1 MFNYDC
7 ESITAGAIPQYGS
20 VAARAFT
27 TAAGSGSLDGVKALV
42 IGGGIIGSAVAW
54 RLASDGVAVTVFER
68 GRLGQEASWAAA
80 GLIGPQAEAH
90 EPGVFFDLALAG
102 KRSFDAIVERLTA
115 ESGVDPE
122 YDHHGVL
129 YIAFDDATRTEL
141 QARAR
146 WQRAAGGEVEELSPR
161 EAFKLAP
168 VLSEKI
174 IFALHLPTNRRVEN
188 RKLTLAYINAA
199 AHAGADFREGAR
211 VDSVA
216 VTGGRATGLRLA
228 DGSLE
233 TGDVII
239 NAAGAWAGDLRGLED
254 DRIHFY
260 PVRGQ
265 ILCFDARPG
274 LVLPSLFSTNGILVP
289 RRDGR
294 LLAGSI
300 FEEAGFN
307 KSVTLDGME
316 RILRAV
322 RALVPSIASIPFREA
337 WAGLRPASDD
347 LLPVLGP
354 SPTVEN
360 VLYAGGHFRSGILLS
375 ALTGE
380 VIADLVKGRQPS
392 IDLAPFSPARF
403 RNGTARPVKL
413 ADMI

>member
-1 MFNYDC
+1 
-7 ESITAGAIPQYGS
+7 
-20 VAARAFT
+20 
-27 TAAGSGSLDGVKALV
+27 VKALV
-42 IGGGIIGSAVAW
+42 IGGGIIGSSVAW

-102 KRSFDAIVERLTA
+102 KRSFDAVVERLTA

-129 YIAFDDATRTEL
+129 YVAFDDTTRAEL

-168 VLSEKI
+168 MLSEKI

-199 AHAGADFREGAR
+199 TNAGADFREGAR

-216 VTGGRATGLRLA
+216 VSGGRATGLRLA

-233 TGDVII
+233 TGDIVI

-322 RALVPSIASIPFREA
+322 RALVPSIASVPFREA

-392 IDLAPFSPARF
+392 IDLGPFSPARF

>member
-1 MFNYDC
+1 
-7 ESITAGAIPQYGS
+7 
-20 VAARAFT
+20 
-27 TAAGSGSLDGVKALV
+27 VKALV
-42 IGGGIIGSAVAW
+42 IGGGIIGSSVAW
-54 RLASDGVAVTVFER
+54 RLASEGVQVSVFER

-90 EPGVFFDLALAG
+90 EPGAFFDLALAG

-122 YDHHGVL
+122 YDDHGVL
-129 YIAFDDATRTEL
+129 YVAFDDVARARL

-146 WQRAAGGEVEELSPR
+146 WQRAAGGQVDELTPR
-161 EAFKLAP
+161 EAFRLAP

-174 IFALHLPTNRRVEN
+174 IFALHMPNNRRVEN

-199 AHAGADFREGAR
+199 THAGAEFREGALIHSIE
-211 VDSVA
+211 VSS
-216 VTGGRATGLRLA
+216 GRATGVRLA

-233 TGDVII
+233 EGDIVI
-239 NAAGAWAGDLRGLED
+239 NAAGAWAGEIRGLEE

-265 ILCFDARPG
+265 ILCFEARPG
-274 LVLPSLFSTNGILVP
+274 LVEPSLFSESGIVVP

-294 LLAGSI
+294 ILAGSI

-322 RALVPSIASIPFREA
+322 RAMVPSIASIPFREA

-347 LLPVLGP
+347 LLPMLGP
-354 SPTVEN
+354 SPTVAN
-360 VLYAGGHFRSGILLS
+360 VMYAAGHFRSGILLS
-375 ALTGE
+375 AVTGE
-380 VIADLVKGRQPS
+380 VIADLVKGREPS
-392 IDLAPFSPARF
+392 IDLAAFSPARF
-403 RNGTARPVKL
+403 RNGTAHAVKL

>member
-1 MFNYDC
+1 
-7 ESITAGAIPQYGS
+7 
-20 VAARAFT
+20 
-27 TAAGSGSLDGVKALV
+27 
-42 IGGGIIGSAVAW
+42 VAW
-54 RLASDGVAVTVFER
+54 RLASDGVQVSVFER
-68 GRLGQEASWAAA
+68 GRLGLEASWAAA
-80 GLIGPQAEAH
+80 GLISPQAEAQ

-102 KRSFDAIVERLTA
+102 KKSFDAIVERLTA

-122 YDHHGVL
+122 YDRHGVL
-129 YIAFDDATRTEL
+129 YVAFDDAARAEL
-141 QARAR
+141 QSRAR

-161 EAFKLAP
+161 QAFKLAP

-174 IFALHLPTNRRVEN
+174 IFALHLPNNRRVEN
-188 RKLTLAYINAA
+188 RQLTLAYINAA
-199 AHAGADFREGAR
+199 TNAGADFREGAR
-211 VDSVA
+211 VDSIA
-216 VTGGRATGLRLA
+216 ITAARATGLRLA

-239 NAAGAWAGDLRGLED
+239 NAAGAWAGEIRGLED
-254 DRIHFY
+254 DRIRFY

-274 LVLPSLFSTNGILVP
+274 LVVPSLCSGGGILVP

-294 LLAGSI
+294 LLAGSV
-300 FEEAGFN
+300 FEDAGFN

-316 RILRAV
+316 RIARAV
-322 RALVPSIASIPFREA
+322 RAMVPSIASIPFREA
-337 WAGLRPASDD
+337 WSGLRPATDD

-354 SPTVEN
+354 SPTVAG
-360 VLYAGGHFRSGILLS
+360 VLYAAGHFRSGILLS

-380 VIADLVKGRQPS
+380 VIADLVKGRQPA

-403 RNGTARPVKL
+403 RDGAARPVKL

>member
-1 MFNYDC
+1 M
-7 ESITAGAIPQYGS
+7 
-20 VAARAFT
+20 
-27 TAAGSGSLDGVKALV
+27 KALV
-42 IGGGIIGSAVAW
+42 IGGGIIGGSVAW
-54 RLASDGVAVTVFER
+54 RLASEGVQVSVFER

-90 EPGVFFDLALAG
+90 EPGAFFDLALAG
-102 KRSFDAIVERLTA
+102 KRSFDSIVERLTA

-122 YDHHGVL
+122 YDPHGVL
-129 YIAFDDATRTEL
+129 YVAFDDAARAEL
-141 QARAR
+141 QSRAR
-146 WQRAAGGEVEELSPR
+146 WQRAAGGDVEELSPR

-174 IFALHLPTNRRVEN
+174 IFALHMPNNRRVEN

-199 AHAGADFREGAR
+199 THAGAEFREGAR
-211 VDSVA
+211 VNSIA
-216 VTGGRATGLRLA
+216 I
-228 DGSLE
+228 E
-233 TGDVII
+233 
-239 NAAGAWAGDLRGLED
+239 AGARPASGSPTARRERQRRHQRGRRVAGDIRGLED

-274 LVLPSLFSTNGILVP
+274 LIGPSIFSACGILVP

-294 LLAGSI
+294 ILAGSI

-307 KSVTLDGME
+307 KSVTLDGMD

-322 RALVPSIASIPFREA
+322 RAMVPSIASIPFREA

-354 SPTVEN
+354 SPTVAN
-360 VLYAGGHFRSGILLS
+360 VLYAAGHFRSGILLS
-375 ALTGE
+375 AVTGE
-380 VIADLVKGRQPS
+380 VIADLVKGGVSPRS
-392 IDLAPFSPARF
+392 ISRRSHPHTSATAPHTR
-403 RNGTARPVKL
+403 
-413 ADMI
+413 

>member
-1 MFNYDC
+1 
-7 ESITAGAIPQYGS
+7 
-20 VAARAFT
+20 
-27 TAAGSGSLDGVKALV
+27 VKALV
-42 IGGGIIGSAVAW
+42 IGGGIIGSSVAW
-54 RLASDGVAVTVFER
+54 RLASEGVQVSVFER

-90 EPGVFFDLALAG
+90 EPGAFFDLALAG

-122 YDHHGVL
+122 YDDHGVL
-129 YIAFDDATRTEL
+129 YVAFDDVARARL
-141 QARAR
+141 QSRAR
-146 WQRAAGGEVEELSPR
+146 WQRAAGGQVDELTPR
-161 EAFKLAP
+161 EAFRLAP

-174 IFALHLPTNRRVEN
+174 IFALHMPNNRRVEN

-199 AHAGADFREGAR
+199 THAGAEFREGALIHSIE
-211 VDSVA
+211 VSS
-216 VTGGRATGLRLA
+216 GRATGVRLA

-233 TGDVII
+233 EGDIVI
-239 NAAGAWAGDLRGLED
+239 NAAGAWAGEIRGLEE

-265 ILCFDARPG
+265 ILCFEARPG
-274 LVLPSLFSTNGILVP
+274 LVEPSLFSESGIVVP

-294 LLAGSI
+294 ILAGSI

-322 RALVPSIASIPFREA
+322 RAMVPSIASIPFREA

-354 SPTVEN
+354 SPTVAN
-360 VLYAGGHFRSGILLS
+360 VMYAAGHFRSGILLS
-375 ALTGE
+375 AVTGE
-380 VIADLVKGRQPS
+380 VIADLVKGREPS
-392 IDLAPFSPARF
+392 IDLVAFSAARF
-403 RNGTARPVKL
+403 RNGTAHAVKL

>member
-1 MFNYDC
+1 M
-7 ESITAGAIPQYGS
+7 
-20 VAARAFT
+20 
-27 TAAGSGSLDGVKALV
+27 KALV

-102 KRSFDAIVERLTA
+102 KRSFDAVVERLTA

-129 YIAFDDATRTEL
+129 YVAFDDTTRTEL

-199 AHAGADFREGAR
+199 TNAGADFREGAR

-216 VTGGRATGLRLA
+216 VSGGRATGLRLA

-233 TGDVII
+233 TGDIVI

>member
-1 MFNYDC
+1 
-7 ESITAGAIPQYGS
+7 
-20 VAARAFT
+20 
-27 TAAGSGSLDGVKALV
+27 
-42 IGGGIIGSAVAW
+42 
-54 RLASDGVAVTVFER
+54 
-68 GRLGQEASWAAA
+68 
-80 GLIGPQAEAH
+80 
-90 EPGVFFDLALAG
+90 
-102 KRSFDAIVERLTA
+102 
-115 ESGVDPE
+115 
-122 YDHHGVL
+122 VL
-129 YIAFDDATRTEL
+129 YVAFDDAARAEL
-141 QARAR
+141 QSRAR
-146 WQRAAGGEVEELSPR
+146 WQRAAGGDVEELSPR
-161 EAFKLAP
+161 EAFTLAP

-174 IFALHLPTNRRVEN
+174 IFALHLPNNRRVEN

-199 AHAGADFREGAR
+199 TNAGADFREGAR
-211 VDSVA
+211 VDSIA
-216 VTGGRATGLRLA
+216 IEGGRATGLRLA

-239 NAAGAWAGDLRGLED
+239 NAAGAWAGDIRGLED

-274 LVLPSLFSTNGILVP
+274 LVGPSLFSTAGILVP

-294 LLAGSI
+294 ILAGSI
-300 FEEAGFN
+300 FEDAGFN

-322 RALVPSIASIPFREA
+322 RAMVPSIASIPFREA

-354 SPTVEN
+354 SPTVAN
-360 VLYAGGHFRSGILLS
+360 VLYAAGHFRSGILLS

-380 VIADLVKGRQPS
+380 MIADLVKQRTPS
-392 IDLAPFSPARF
+392 IDLTPFSPARF
-403 RNGTARPVKL
+403 RNGTARAVKL

>member
-1 MFNYDC
+1 
-7 ESITAGAIPQYGS
+7 
-20 VAARAFT
+20 
-27 TAAGSGSLDGVKALV
+27 VKALV
-42 IGGGIIGSAVAW
+42 IGGGIIGSSVAW
-54 RLASDGVAVTVFER
+54 RLASEGVQVSVFER

-90 EPGVFFDLALAG
+90 EPGAFFDLALAG

-122 YDHHGVL
+122 YDDHGVL
-129 YIAFDDATRTEL
+129 YVAFDDVARARL
-141 QARAR
+141 QAGAR
-146 WQRAAGGEVEELSPR
+146 WQRAAGGQVDELTPR
-161 EAFKLAP
+161 EAFRLAP

-174 IFALHLPTNRRVEN
+174 IFALHMPNNRRVEN

-199 AHAGADFREGAR
+199 THAGAEFREGALIHSIE
-211 VDSVA
+211 VSS
-216 VTGGRATGLRLA
+216 GRATGVRLA

-233 TGDVII
+233 EGDIVI
-239 NAAGAWAGDLRGLED
+239 NAAGAWAGEIRGLEE

-265 ILCFDARPG
+265 ILCFEARPG
-274 LVLPSLFSTNGILVP
+274 LVEPSLFSESGIVVP

-294 LLAGSI
+294 ILAGSI

-322 RALVPSIASIPFREA
+322 RAMVPSIASIPFREA

-347 LLPVLGP
+347 LLPMLGP
-354 SPTVEN
+354 SPTVAN
-360 VLYAGGHFRSGILLS
+360 VMYAAGHFRSGILLS
-375 ALTGE
+375 AVTGE
-380 VIADLVKGRQPS
+380 VIADLVKGREPS
-392 IDLAPFSPARF
+392 IDLAAFSPARF
-403 RNGTARPVKL
+403 RNGTAHAVKL

>member
-1 MFNYDC
+1 
-7 ESITAGAIPQYGS
+7 
-20 VAARAFT
+20 
-27 TAAGSGSLDGVKALV
+27 VKALV
-42 IGGGIIGSAVAW
+42 IGGGIIGSSVAW
-54 RLASDGVAVTVFER
+54 RLASEGVQVSVFER

-90 EPGVFFDLALAG
+90 EPGAFFDLALAG

-122 YDHHGVL
+122 YDDHGVL
-129 YIAFDDATRTEL
+129 YVAFDDVARARL
-141 QARAR
+141 QSRAR
-146 WQRAAGGEVEELSPR
+146 WQRAAGGQVDELTPR
-161 EAFKLAP
+161 EAFRLAP

-174 IFALHLPTNRRVEN
+174 IFALHMPNNRRVEN

-199 AHAGADFREGAR
+199 THAGAEFREGALIHSIE
-211 VDSVA
+211 VSN
-216 VTGGRATGLRLA
+216 GRATGVRLA

-233 TGDVII
+233 EGDVVI
-239 NAAGAWAGDLRGLED
+239 NAAGAWAGEISGLEE

-265 ILCFDARPG
+265 ILCFEARPG
-274 LVLPSLFSTNGILVP
+274 LVEPSLFSESGIVVP

-294 LLAGSI
+294 ILAGSI

-322 RALVPSIASIPFREA
+322 RAMVASIASIPFREA

-354 SPTVEN
+354 SPTVAN
-360 VLYAGGHFRSGILLS
+360 VMYAAGHFRSGILLS
-375 ALTGE
+375 AVTGE
-380 VIADLVKGRQPS
+380 VIADLVKGREPS
-392 IDLAPFSPARF
+392 IDLVAFSAARF
-403 RNGTARPVKL
+403 RNGTAHAVKL

>member
-1 MFNYDC
+1 
-7 ESITAGAIPQYGS
+7 
-20 VAARAFT
+20 
-27 TAAGSGSLDGVKALV
+27 VKALV
-42 IGGGIIGSAVAW
+42 IGGGIIGSSVAW
-54 RLASDGVAVTVFER
+54 RLTSEGVQVSVFER

-90 EPGVFFDLALAG
+90 EPGAFFDLALAG

-122 YDHHGVL
+122 YDDHGVL
-129 YIAFDDATRTEL
+129 YVAFDDVARARL
-141 QARAR
+141 QSRAR
-146 WQRAAGGEVEELSPR
+146 WQRAAGGQVDELTPR
-161 EAFKLAP
+161 EAFRLAP

-174 IFALHLPTNRRVEN
+174 IFALHMPNNRRVEN

-199 AHAGADFREGAR
+199 THAGAEFREGALIHSIE
-211 VDSVA
+211 VSN
-216 VTGGRATGLRLA
+216 GRATGVRLA

-233 TGDVII
+233 EGDVVI
-239 NAAGAWAGDLRGLED
+239 NAAGAWAGEISGLEE

-265 ILCFDARPG
+265 ILCFEARPG
-274 LVLPSLFSTNGILVP
+274 LVEPSLFSESGIVVP

-294 LLAGSI
+294 ILAGSI

-322 RALVPSIASIPFREA
+322 RAMVPSIASIPFREA

-347 LLPVLGP
+347 LLPVLGL
-354 SPTVEN
+354 SPTVAN
-360 VLYAGGHFRSGILLS
+360 VMYAAGHFRSGILLS
-375 ALTGE
+375 AVTGE
-380 VIADLVKGRQPS
+380 VIADLVKGREPS
-392 IDLAPFSPARF
+392 IDLVAFSAARF
-403 RNGTARPVKL
+403 RNGTAHAVKL